1 MSRYVALGSSM
12 AAGPGI
18 RPRAAGAPFFAGR
31 SARNY
36 PHLVA
41 HRLGLELVDV
51 TYSGATTANVLAQP
65 QFGAAPQIDAIDG
78 TEDLVTVTIGGND
91 VGYVP
96 LLFAAGLP
104 RFMRALP
111 IFGARLT
118 DQLDA
123 AARDRALVEVVESL
137 RSVGRTLRRRSPAA
151 RVLFVD
157 YLTLLPPQGTAA
169 PPLSDTDA
177 ATGRHVAAQLA
188 AATAEAAADTGCELV
203 RVAEHSVAHHAWSD
217 DPWTTKPIGFGVPV
231 HCRPAPL
238 HPNAAGM
245 RAVAD
250 LVVAQVSSRGAAGS
264 G

>member
-18 RPRAAGAPFFAGR
+18 RPRAKGAPFLAGR

-41 HRLGLELVDV
+41 DRLGLDLVDV
-51 TYSGATTANVLAQP
+51 TYSGATTANVLAQTQP
-65 QFGAAPQIDAIDG
+65 GAPPQIEALDG
-78 TEDLVTVTIGGND
+78 TEDLITVTIGGND

-96 LLFAAGLP
+96 LLFTAGLP
-104 RFMRALP
+104 RFVRALP
-111 IFGARLT
+111 LLGSRLT
-118 DQLDA
+118 GQLDA
-123 AARDRALVEVVESL
+123 SAREQALIEVADSL
-137 RSVGRTLRRRSPAA
+137 RSVGRMLRQRSPEA

-157 YLTLLPPQGTAA
+157 YLTLLPPPGTTA
-169 PPLSDTDA
+169 PPLSDADA
-177 ATGRHVAAQLA
+177 ATGRHVAEELA
-188 AATAEAAADTGCELV
+188 RATAQAAVDTGCGLV
-203 RVAEHSVAHHAWSD
+203 RAAEHSVAHHAWSA
-217 DPWTTKPIGFGVPV
+217 DPWTTGWGLPVPG
-231 HCRPAPL
+231 RPAPL

-250 LVVAQVSSRGAAGS
+250 LVVAQVSGPGAADS

>member
-1 MSRYVALGSSM
+1 MRRYVALGSSM

-18 RPRAAGAPFFAGR
+18 LPRAKGAPFFAGR

-41 HRLGLELVDV
+41 DDLGLDLVDV
-51 TYSGATTANVLAQP
+51 TYSGATTDNVLTDPQPGAPAQ
-65 QFGAAPQIDAIDG
+65 IEAING

-104 RFMRALP
+104 GFVRAVPLL
-111 IFGARLT
+111 GDRLT
-118 DQLDA
+118 GQLDPA
-123 AARDRALVEVVESL
+123 ERDRALAAIADTL
-137 RSVGRTLRRRSPAA
+137 IRVGQTLRERAPEA

-157 YLTLLPPQGTAA
+157 YLTLLPSDGTPA
-169 PPLSDTDA
+169 PPFSDADL
-177 ATGRHVAAQLA
+177 ATGLHVAGELA
-188 AATAEAAADTGCELV
+188 RATAEAAAATGCELV
-203 RVAEHSVAHHAWSD
+203 RAAEHSIDHHAWSA
-217 DPWTTKPIGFGVPV
+217 DPWTTRFGLPLPW
-231 HCRPAPL
+231 RPAPL

-250 LVVAQVSSRGAAGS
+250 LVVAQVS
-264 G
+264 

>member
-1 MSRYVALGSSM
+1 MRRYVALGSSM

-18 RPRAAGAPFFAGR
+18 RPRAKGAPFFAGR

-41 HRLGLELVDV
+41 DRLGLDLVDV
-51 TYSGATTANVLAQP
+51 TYSGATTANVLSETQP
-65 QFGAAPQIDAIDG
+65 GAAPQIDALDG
-78 TEDLVTVTIGGND
+78 TEDLITVTIGGND

-104 RFMRALP
+104 RIVRALP
-111 IFGARLT
+111 LFDKRAGA
-118 DQLDA
+118 LD
-123 AARDRALVEVVESL
+123 EIGESL
-137 RSVGRTLRRRSPAA
+137 RTVGRSLRQRSPDA

-157 YLTLLPPQGTAA
+157 YLTLLPPPGTAA
-169 PPLSDTDA
+169 PPLSDADA
-177 ATGRHVAAQLA
+177 DAGRHVAEELA
-188 AATAEAAADTGCELV
+188 RATAQAAADTGCELV
-203 RVAEHSVAHHAWSD
+203 RAAEHSVAHHAWSA
-217 DPWTTKPIGFGVPV
+217 DPWTTGFGLPLPG
-231 HCRPAPL
+231 RPAPL

-250 LVVAQVSSRGAAGS
+250 LVVAQVSGPGTPES

>member
-1 MSRYVALGSSM
+1 MKRYVALGSSM

-18 RPRAAGAPFFAGR
+18 LPRAKGAPFFAGR

-41 HRLGLELVDV
+41 QRLGLELVDV
-51 TYSGATTANVLAQP
+51 TYSGATTANILSEPQP
-65 QFGAAPQIDAIDG
+65 GAPPQIEALDG

-104 RFMRALP
+104 RFVRALP
-111 IFGARLT
+111 LVGGRLT

-123 AARDRALVEVVESL
+123 ATRDRALVEVAESL
-137 RSVGRTLRRRSPAA
+137 KSVGRRLRERTPAA

-157 YLTLLPPQGTAA
+157 YLTLLPPAGTAA
-169 PPLSDTDA
+169 PPLCDADA
-177 ATGRHVAAQLA
+177 ATGRHVADELA
-188 AATAEAAADTGCELV
+188 RATAEATAHTGCELV
-203 RVAEHSVAHHAWSD
+203 RVAEHSVAHHAWSA
-217 DPWTTKPIGFGVPV
+217 DPWTTRFGLPLPWV
-231 HCRPAPL
+231 PAPL

-250 LVVAQVSSRGAAGS
+250 LVVAQVSGPGDPVS